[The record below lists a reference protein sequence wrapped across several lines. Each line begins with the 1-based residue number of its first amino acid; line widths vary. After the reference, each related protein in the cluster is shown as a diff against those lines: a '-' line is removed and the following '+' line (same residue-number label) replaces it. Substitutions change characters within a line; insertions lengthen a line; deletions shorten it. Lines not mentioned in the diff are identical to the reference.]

1 MKITNELA
9 EKGVTIYMVGCEPS
23 ITMYKDFFMAL
34 CHITGGQY
42 VPLGKASLLSQVG
55 LLGTFMMYEVV
66 FNAVIHISAIL
77 TNYLPL
83 LTNYF
88 IISVPRFV

>member
-66 FNAVIHISAIL
+66 FNAVIHISAL
-77 TNYLPL
+77 K
-83 LTNYF
+83 TNYF
-88 IISVPRFV
+88 IVTVPGFV